1 MPPGLKLKYTAFH
14 PHSEFMSTVGT
25 QEETAIVAK
34 KKLLGERHVRTVTQA
49 QWRPI
54 RACVSFFSAR
64 HVYAMVK
71 NNMACDSKRPENSY
85 QMEHISSVCTLRP
98 ADYFAL
104 IFYTLVSCEMLSW

>member
-49 QWRPI
+49 Q
-54 RACVSFFSAR
+54 
-64 HVYAMVK
+64 
-71 NNMACDSKRPENSY
+71 
-85 QMEHISSVCTLRP
+85 
-98 ADYFAL
+98 
-104 IFYTLVSCEMLSW
+104 